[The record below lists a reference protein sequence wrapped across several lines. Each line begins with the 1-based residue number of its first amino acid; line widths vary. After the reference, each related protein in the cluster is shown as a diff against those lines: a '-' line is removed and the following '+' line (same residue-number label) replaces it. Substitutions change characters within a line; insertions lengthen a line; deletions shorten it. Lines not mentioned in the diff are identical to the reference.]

1 MQSSP
6 RGNKIEKISGEPWD
20 IQQRGRAMENLGM
33 QMRES
38 ASILEKIKNGTEGK
52 GYSVE
57 KIKEVVDELH
67 VDLARAGER
76 YEPSGTVIRQYGEA
90 LGSVKYT
97 INTIVD
103 ECEELWAI
111 YVAAAGDVTD
121 ASNKTIPSDE
131 TPEQKQARE
140 DAADELAGSKATA
153 YANWHAEATKY
164 DTPFDTWDDAYEVA
178 VSGLR
183 DVNDDGVKD
192 GWWDDRL
199 PLIEGLLIALAVAGI
214 VLAVLACIIGGPLIA
229 LLAAI
234 VAIATLVLTIIK
246 LAQGRGG
253 TSDLVW
259 AIVGIIPFGRLASLG
274 NLFKGGTKAGQFALG
289 LLTDLSGITGFLQ
302 KSAVRKLP
310 AIIDD
315 ATFLNSLG
323 NKTGQNIVTKISNLG
338 DDISELT
345 LSGPAGWAQRLLGGG
360 SGQLSAGMNAAFDAV
375 SQKVGAS
382 VVNHFIK
389 NADGTLTSTS
399 LLPGSI
405 DGLQNPLS
413 LLDQGANLIDTAFK
427 PINDTRIFIEERV
440 DDFTSSSNMDS
451 WQIQLSGSK

>member
-1 MQSSP
+1 MQTSP
-6 RGNKIEKISGEPWD
+6 RGNKIEKISGDPWD
-20 IQQRGRAMENLGM
+20 IQQRGRAMEDLGM

-76 YEPSGTVIRQYGEA
+76 YEPSGTVIRQYGEV

-97 INTIVD
+97 VNTIVD

-111 YVAAAGDVTD
+111 YVAAAGEVTD

-131 TPEQKQARE
+131 TPEQKQVRE

-164 DTPFDTWDDAYEVA
+164 DAPYDTWDDAYEAA

-183 DVNDDGVKD
+183 DVNDDGVED
-192 GWWDDRL
+192 GFWDDAL
-199 PLIEGLLIALAVAGI
+199 PFIEAALIVLAVAGI

-234 VAIATLVLTIIK
+234 VAIATLVLTLIK
-246 LAQGRGG
+246 LNQGRGG
-253 TSDLVW
+253 TDDLVW
-259 AIVGIIPFGRLASLG
+259 AIVGVIPFGRLAQLG
-274 NLFKGGTKAGQFALG
+274 SVFKGGTKFTTFLAGFGQDFI
-289 LLTDLSGITGFLQ
+289 GITGYLQ
-302 KSAVRKLP
+302 RSAVRSLP
-310 AIIDD
+310 SIIDGT
-315 ATFLNSLG
+315 TFLNRAG
-323 NKTGQNIVTKISNLG
+323 NATGPNIVNKIASLG
-338 DDISELT
+338 DDISELR

-360 SGQLSAGMNAAFDAV
+360 SGQLSAGINAAYDAA
-375 SQKVGAS
+375 STNVG
-382 VVNHFIK
+382 NHL
-389 NADGTLTSTS
+389 NRV
-399 LLPGSI
+399 LPGAL
-405 DGLQNPLS
+405 DGMQNPLS
-413 LLDQGANLIDTAFK
+413 LLDQGANLIDTLGK
-427 PINDTRIFIEERV
+427 PVNDVRIFIGERI
-440 DDFTSSSNMDS
+440 DAAESSSNMDS
-451 WQIQLSGSK
+451 WQTQLAGSK